1 MKHLGRISK
10 GAPAS
15 ADTWQDVVCIVVNTM
30 NALLEAFG
38 TASPFGEALRTKCE
52 IPTAND

>member
-15 ADTWQDVVCIVVNTM
+15 ADTWQDVVCIIVNTM